1 MYNVKRGQEAM
12 ELASIMIEKVRKNE
26 GRVIIQVEPNM
37 YEMTVICEIDNK
49 YMLNYINPLKEIN
62 VVALLRKS
70 EVDAILKPFTNEVF
84 LNTVNK
90 NFDFGGF

>member
-1 MYNVKRGQEAM
+1 MYNVKRGQEAI

-70 EVDAILKPFTNEVF
+70 EVDAILKPFTNEGF

-90 NFDFGGF
+90 DFEFGGF